1 MTGTMTPQE
10 IVERCLELSKASG
23 TLVLVDESSTANL
36 RWATNALTTNGVTR
50 DRSVTVI
57 AAVDGGTGTASGV
70 VARSAVTAEGLE
82 PLVRAAEQAARD
94 NGPAEDAQPL
104 IGAGDSGDG
113 GSDAGAGW
121 YDVPGE
127 TSPEVFGG
135 IAPALG
141 DAFSRADDEQ
151 RLLYGYLEHG
161 VRTTYLGSSTGLR
174 ARHEQPTGHIGI
186 TGKSADKTR
195 SAWVGQSS
203 RDLTDVDVTALDAEL
218 TKRLGWAQRT
228 VELPAGR
235 YDTVLPP
242 TAVADLMIYAYW
254 TMSARDA
261 QDGRSVYSAPGGT
274 TRVGERLSKHPVS
287 LWSDPAA
294 PGLECAPTVFAHAS
308 SSESSVFDNG
318 LPIARTSWIEDGTL
332 RALLQTRHSAGLT
345 GLPMTPAVDNL
356 GLTVDGATGG
366 TEDLA
371 AGVERGLLLTC
382 LWYIRAV
389 DPQTLLLTG
398 LTRDGV
404 YLVENG
410 EVTGAVNNYRF
421 NESPVALL
429 DRFTAAGATVPT
441 FSREWGDY
449 FPRTAMPALRVP
461 DFNMSSVSQ
470 AS

>member
-1 MTGTMTPQE
+1 MTPQE

-23 TLVLVDESSTANL
+23 LLVLVDEGSTANL

-57 AAVDGGTGTASGV
+57 ATVDGGSGTASGV
-70 VARSAVTAEGLE
+70 VARSAVTPEGLE

-104 IGAGDSGDG
+104 
-113 GSDAGAGW
+113 
-121 YDVPGE
+121 VPGAAGPGWTDPPAE
-127 TSPEVFGG
+127 TSPEVFAH

-141 DAFSRADDEQ
+141 DAFSRADDER

-186 TGKSADKTR
+186 TGKSTDKTR

-261 QDGRSVYSAPGGT
+261 ADGQSVYSAPGGA
-274 TRVGERLSKHPVS
+274 TRVGERLSKQPVS

-294 PGLECAPTVFAHAS
+294 PGLECASSVYTHAS
-308 SSESSVFDNG
+308 SAESSVFDNG
-318 LPIARTSWIEDGTL
+318 LPVGRTSWIEDGTL

-345 GLPMTPAVDNL
+345 GLPVTPAVDNL
-356 GLTVDGATGG
+356 GLTVDGGTGSVD
-366 TEDLA
+366 DLA

-429 DRFTAAGATVPT
+429 DRFNAAGATVPT

-449 FPRTAMPALRVP
+449 FPRTAMPALRVA